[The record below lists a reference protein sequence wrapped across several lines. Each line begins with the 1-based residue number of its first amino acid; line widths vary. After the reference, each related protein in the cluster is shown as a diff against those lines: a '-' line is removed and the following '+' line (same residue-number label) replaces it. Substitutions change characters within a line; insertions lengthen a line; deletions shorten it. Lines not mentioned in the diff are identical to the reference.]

1 MIMITLEA
9 LQIKIIKDIGE
20 LNSKRT
26 DILQK
31 ILSKYYTYFDN
42 VEDTL
47 IFYET
52 DEEADQKNQEQQE
65 FTEGLIITSNDI
77 NFLLSMKE
85 PKIQVRDLEA
95 ILNEIFETLLL
106 EPNDLRIVSEI
117 ILTKEVEGEALATSL
132 RLLPENLKVDD
143 VQGVGMR
150 LLINNDKYRGELTF
164 EPLIREKDNEFYI
177 NFKLGIKNEVELNAL
192 TDEIIQIQEEAKQ
205 RAQQVLLN

>member
-1 MIMITLEA
+1 MITLEA

>member
-1 MIMITLEA
+1 MITLEA

-85 PKIQVRDLEA
+85 SKIQVRDLEA

>member
-85 PKIQVRDLEA
+85 SKIQVRDLEA